1 MHNMS
6 QHLKISSSSDTAV
19 EKIDGFTFDL
29 IELTPGAVALPTDES
44 YQIIFNCG
52 SDSRH
57 SEERNG
63 KVMISPGNIIFI
75 LAPHSR
81 KDLTLHAGG
90 SFLRMRI
97 EREFLAGWF
106 GGDNIDFQTDTTLSS
121 VILAQLMTMLFT
133 EASKPQIIERRYT
146 LSVAM
151 AVVNELYCQFRA
163 SGKKSF
169 SPKGKLAP
177 QQMKKVIDFVK
188 SSLHAEIHL
197 ATMANEVHLSEFHF
211 SRLFRNTF
219 GISPYQY
226 VLQCKVEYA
235 KTLLRHYPRS
245 LSQIAHSLNFTD
257 QSHFTNVFKKLTGIC
272 PSDFAM
278 NRVKS
283 VA

>member
-1 MHNMS
+1 MVDYLNTAAP
-6 QHLKISSSSDTAV
+6 SDKLLQTLQ
-19 EKIDGFTFDL
+19 GFAFEQ
-29 IELTPGAVALPTDES
+29 IELTQGINCITSANAYEV
-44 YQIIFNCG
+44 IFNSGAGVRFVPENGHASVACNTG
-52 SDSRH
+52 SIVFILSPY
-57 SEERNG
+57 STKEFTIQE
-63 KVMISPGNIIFI
+63 PGNFFRLYI
-75 LAPHSR
+75 
-81 KDLTLHAGG
+81 D
-90 SFLRMRI
+90 
-97 EREFLAGWF
+97 REFLASWF
-106 GGDNIDFQTDTTLSS
+106 GSERLDFVTDANVSS
-121 VILAQLMTMLFT
+121 EFLAQCMTALFS
-133 EASKPQIIERRYT
+133 EATKPQIIEKRYIT
-146 LSVAM
+146 SIAM
-151 AVVNELYCQFRA
+151 VVVNELYCQFRA
-163 SGKKSF
+163 SGKKCF
-169 SPKGKLAP
+169 SPKGKLSP

-197 ATMANEVHLSEFHF
+197 SAMANEVHLSDFHF

-226 VLQCKVEYA
+226 VLQVKVEYA